1 MSKISDFLINAFI
14 SLVFWAACAASLA
27 ILFTVSAHAKC
38 IANDRWRGHDKQ
50 LHAVFGAAAG
60 TVGTL
65 YFNDPWKGALTGVAV
80 GAAKEAFDMTGAGT
94 CSFQDFAVTSA
105 GSFVG
110 AYTAGRWAIKVR
122 AKEARI
128 TYSLNMNLD
137 RLGE

>member
-1 MSKISDFLINAFI
+1 MIKKILNFLDFLIFA
-14 SLVFWAACAASLA
+14 LVGALLVVCCSP
-27 ILFTVSAHAKC
+27 TQAKC

-50 LHAVFGAAAG
+50 LHAGFGAAAG

-80 GAAKEAFDMTGAGT
+80 GAAKEMIDLSGAGT
-94 CSFQDFAVTSA
+94 CSFQDFAVTAA

-110 AYTAGRWAIKVR
+110 AYALGRWGVNIR
-122 AKEARI
+122 ANEARI
-128 TYSLNMNLD
+128 TYRLTMNLD